1 MFYYLIWWICYFVFK
16 ILFRYQI
23 FGKEHLPREG
33 PYIIA
38 ANHLSFLDPVALGLV
53 TRKKLNFLARE
64 DLFNNRIFAL
74 LIRSL
79 GAIPLKRE
87 YQDIGALRQGIRILK
102 KNKILVVFPEGKRA
116 LNGELGKPLLGVG
129 FLAQQ
134 TKVKVVPVY
143 LKGTDLALPVG
154 ACFIRLKQISAWIG
168 KPVEPDSHP
177 VEKIVELLWERLRN
191 LSGEA
196 KNLKKWR

>member
-64 DLFNNRIFAL
+64 DLFDNRLFAL
-74 LIRSL
+74 LISSL

-116 LNGELGKPLLGVG
+116 LNGELGKPLPGVG

-177 VEKIVELLWERLRN
+177 AEKIVELLWERLRN

>member
-64 DLFNNRIFAL
+64 DLFNNRI
-74 LIRSL
+74 
-79 GAIPLKRE
+79 
-87 YQDIGALRQGIRILK
+87 
-102 KNKILVVFPEGKRA
+102 
-116 LNGELGKPLLGVG
+116 
-129 FLAQQ
+129 
-134 TKVKVVPVY
+134 
-143 LKGTDLALPVG
+143 
-154 ACFIRLKQISAWIG
+154 
-168 KPVEPDSHP
+168 
-177 VEKIVELLWERLRN
+177 
-191 LSGEA
+191 
-196 KNLKKWR
+196 

>member
-1 MFYYLIWWICYFVFK
+1 
-16 ILFRYQI
+16 
-23 FGKEHLPREG
+23 
-33 PYIIA
+33 
-38 ANHLSFLDPVALGLV
+38 
-53 TRKKLNFLARE
+53 E